1 MAKQRSE
8 IFGEPK
14 IGNWNM
20 DSLTPAT
27 AVSKHSRAARRAASP
42 TFETDKALQDYKP
55 PARASAPRPSV
66 LAIHQSAGVD
76 KKPSKRGRKSQLSSK
91 ARRRQERGLQMA
103 EAILERT
110 SLKVEKSK
118 VRGRSVQERSKTW
131 DSINKKALDAKEV
144 QTDDDEPEQDASK
157 TAKDKDWET
166 DEDMD
171 GKQDDAAAESKPEA
185 ADEGYLAVDA
195 DDDVIL

>member
-1 MAKQRSE
+1 MAKQRT
-8 IFGEPK
+8 I
-14 IGNWNM
+14 
-20 DSLTPAT
+20 
-27 AVSKHSRAARRAASP
+27 SKHSRAARRAASP
-42 TFETDKALQDYKP
+42 TFETDKALKDYKP
-55 PARASAPRPSV
+55 PTRASAPRPSV
-66 LAIHQSAGVD
+66 LAIHQSAGID

-103 EAILERT
+103 EAIVERT
-110 SLKVEKSK
+110 SAKVEKSK

-144 QTDDDEPEQDASK
+144 QAEDDSDDEPEQDASK
-157 TAKDKDWET
+157 TAEDKGWET

-171 GKQDDAAAESKPEA
+171 GKQDVAAAESKPET

>member
-1 MAKQRSE
+1 MAKQRT
-8 IFGEPK
+8 I
-14 IGNWNM
+14 
-20 DSLTPAT
+20 
-27 AVSKHSRAARRAASP
+27 SKRSRTARRAASP
-42 TFETDKALQDYKP
+42 TFETDKALKDYKP

-66 LAIHQSAGVD
+66 LAIHQSAGID

-103 EAILERT
+103 EAI
-110 SLKVEKSK
+110 
-118 VRGRSVQERSKTW
+118 ERSKTW

-144 QTDDDEPEQDASK
+144 QAEDDDEDEPEQDASK
-157 TAKDKDWET
+157 AVEDKGWET
-166 DEDMD
+166 DEDMG
-171 GKQDDAAAESKPEA
+171 GKQDDAAAESKPET